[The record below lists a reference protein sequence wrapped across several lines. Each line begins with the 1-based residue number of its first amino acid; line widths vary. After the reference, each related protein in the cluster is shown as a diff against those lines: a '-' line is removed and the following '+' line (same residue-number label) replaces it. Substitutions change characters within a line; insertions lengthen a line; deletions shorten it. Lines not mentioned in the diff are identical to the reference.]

1 MKLEILSHSY
11 QVPLTRT
18 QWNRLNKRDFLDDVC
33 PKMEAIGI
41 IGSSIEY
48 NGHFGS
54 NIYFD
59 APVSVT
65 EEEILKVLQEVCS

>member
-18 QWNRLNKRDFLDDVC
+18 QWNRLNKMDFLDGVY
-33 PKMEAIGI
+33 PKMKAAGI
-41 IGSSIEY
+41 IGDSIEY
-48 NGHFGS
+48 NGHFGR

-59 APVSVT
+59 APVKMT
-65 EEEILKVLQEVCS
+65 EEEIIKVLQEVCS